1 MPAGPAPDEAPDPP
15 IRVVGARVHNLRN
28 VSVELPAGKLIV
40 LSGVSGSGKSSLAFD
55 TVFAE
60 GQRRFLAT
68 ASPKARAAVARLD
81 RPDVDDVQNLPPVFA
96 VGQSDPT
103 AGPRSTLATLAGL
116 HDLFRLLWAGAG
128 VPHDPATGA
137 PRVRHTVRQ
146 IVDRAFALP
155 ERTKLMILA
164 PAGDAA
170 GTDDDRPL
178 YEAILKDG
186 FVRCTVGSDGGN
198 GGQFETADLAAGA
211 ATPAGPVAAVVDRA
225 IVKPGAED
233 RVRESVDL
241 AAARTGGTVTLLIA
255 AGGGWR
261 SETFATRLTDPATG
275 AELHPPDPLSFS
287 YHSPR
292 GACPACGG
300 TGLADPAAKVTRA
313 VTLEPCTACGGRR
326 LNPESLAVRVDGL
339 GIGEAA
345 ALSVNDAADRFA
357 ALAGRVAAG
366 DAVSASGGAD
376 VADRLLPDVRGRL
389 DALKRVGL
397 GYLTLDR
404 RVGTLSGG
412 EFRRARLAGCLG
424 EGTTGACF
432 VLDEPTVG
440 LHPADAD
447 RLWGVLTDLRD
458 AGNTVLLVEH
468 DPALIRRA
476 DRLIELG
483 PGAGADGGAVVD
495 AGAPAE
501 VIARGTS
508 PTARVLTT
516 PAVSRSRE
524 SPGDMAP
531 ELTLF
536 DARLHSLAGVTLR
549 VPHGRLTAVT
559 GVSGSG
565 KSSLVAG
572 LLVPAVRAGLSPSA
586 NDPPAAFYGELTGLD
601 PIARLA
607 EVDQSRLGGSSR
619 SCPATA
625 SGVWTEIRKLLA
637 RTRDARRLG
646 FAASRFSPASKT
658 GRCPECRGRGFK
670 AVKMDFLPSRSV
682 PCPVCRGARFNPQT
696 LLVRWKGHT
705 AADLL
710 GLRAGEA
717 AGLFADVTPVARVL
731 ETFAEVGL
739 GYLPLGQPADTLSGG
754 EAQRVRLAAA
764 LADPGAANTLFVLDE
779 PTAGLHPLDVA
790 KLTDLLVR
798 LTDRGHT
805 VLCVEHD
812 LDLIRRCDRVV
823 ELGPGAGPDGGRL
836 IAEGTPAELANLDTP
851 TGRALT
857 ASPAPGG

>member
-1 MPAGPAPDEAPDPP
+1 MPPGPPSDDANAPP
-15 IRVVGARVHNLRN
+15 IRVVGARVHNLRD
-28 VSVELPAGKLIV
+28 VGVEFPAGKLTV

-68 ASPKARAAVARLD
+68 ASAKARAAVAKLD
-81 RPDVDDVQNLPPVFA
+81 RPDVDAVENLPPALSVA
-96 VGQSDPT
+96 QSDPT
-103 AGPRSTLATLAGL
+103 AGPRSTLATLTGL

-137 PRVRHTVRQ
+137 PLVRHTVRQ
-146 IVDRAFALP
+146 IVDHVFSLP

-164 PAGDAA
+164 PAGTAA
-170 GTDDDRPL
+170 GDDADRPL
-178 YEAILKDG
+178 YDAILKDG
-186 FVRCTVGSDGGN
+186 FVRCDVN
-198 GGQFETADLAAGA
+198 GEQFETADLAAGD

-225 IVKPGAED
+225 VVKPGAED

-241 AAARTGGTVTLLIA
+241 AAARTGGMVILLIA
-255 AGGGWR
+255 DRDAPGGWR
-261 SETFATRLTDPATG
+261 SESFRTRLTDAATG
-275 AELHPPDPLSFS
+275 GELRPPDPLSFS
-287 YHSPR
+287 FHSPR

-300 TGLADPAAKVTRA
+300 TGLADPDVKVTRTA
-313 VTLEPCTACGGRR
+313 APAPCPDCEGQR
-326 LNPESLAVRVDGL
+326 LNAASRAVRVDGRGL
-339 GIGEAA
+339 GEVETLSVDAA
-345 ALSVNDAADRFA
+345 ADWSA
-357 ALAGRVAAG
+357 ALADRAAAG
-366 DAVSASGGAD
+366 DAALAAAGAGA
-376 VADRLLPDVRGRL
+376 VDRLVPDVRGRL
-389 DALKRVGL
+389 DALRRVGL
-397 GYLTLDR
+397 GYLALDR
-404 RVGTLSGG
+404 RTGTLSGG

-424 EGTTGACF
+424 EGMTDACF

-476 DRLIELG
+476 DHLVELG
-483 PGAGADGGAVVD
+483 PGAGAEGGTVVD
-495 AGAPAE
+495 AGPPAE
-501 VIARGTS
+501 VIARGVS
-508 PTARVLTT
+508 PTARALSE
-516 PAVSRSRE
+516 PSVSRMRE
-524 SPGDMAP
+524 SSGDTSAVLS
-531 ELTLF
+531 LTN
-536 DARLHSLAGVTLR
+536 ARLHSLAGVTLN

-572 LLVPAVRAGLSPSA
+572 LLVPAVRAALSPA
-586 NDPPAAFYGELTGLD
+586 AHPPPAEFFGELRGLD

-625 SGVWTEIRKLLA
+625 GGVWTEIRKLLA

-646 FAASRFSPASKT
+646 FTASRFSPANRA
-658 GRCPECRGRGFK
+658 GRCPECRGRGFR
-670 AVKMDFLPSRSV
+670 AVKMDFLPAATT
-682 PCPVCRGARFNPQT
+682 PCPRCRGARFNPQT
-696 LLVRWKGHT
+696 LLVRWKGRT

-710 GLRAGEA
+710 ALRAGEA
-717 AGLFADVTPVARVL
+717 AEVFADVTPVARVL
-731 ETFAEVGL
+731 ETFVEVGL
-739 GYLPLGQPADTLSGG
+739 GYLPLGRPADTLSGG

-798 LTDRGHT
+798 LAGRGHT

-823 ELGPGAGPDGGRL
+823 ELGPGAGPDGGRVV
-836 IAEGTPAELANLDTP
+836 AEGTPEEIAEMDTP
-851 TGRALT
+851 TGRAL
-857 ASPAPGG
+857 S

>member
-1 MPAGPAPDEAPDPP
+1 MADAPAPPIAAPP
-15 IRVVGARVHNLRN
+15 IEVRGARVHNLRN
-28 VSVELPAGKLIV
+28 VSVEFPAGRLTV

-55 TVFAE
+55 TVYAE

-81 RPDVDDVQNLPPVFA
+81 RPDVDAVENLPPVLA
-96 VGQSDPT
+96 VTQSDPT
-103 AGPRSTLATLAGL
+103 AGPRSTLATLTGL

-128 VPHDPATGA
+128 VPHDPDTGA
-137 PRVRHTVRQ
+137 PLVRHTVRQ
-146 IVDRAFALP
+146 IVDEVFALP
-155 ERTKLMILA
+155 ERTKLMVLA
-164 PAGDAA
+164 PAGEATGGDGDAELWDA
-170 GTDDDRPL
+170 V
-178 YEAILKDG
+178 LKDG
-186 FVRCTVGSDGGN
+186 FVRCEVGGDL
-198 GGQFETADLAAGA
+198 FETADLLAGDAAPTGA
-211 ATPAGPVAAVVDRA
+211 VAAVVDRA
-225 IVKPGAED
+225 VVKPGAGD

-241 AAARTGGTVTLLIA
+241 AAARGDGTVKLLIA
-255 AGGGWR
+255 DATAPGGWAPR
-261 SETFATRLTDPATG
+261 VYRTKLTGEDG
-275 AELHPPDPLSFS
+275 GELRPPDPLSFS
-287 YHSPR
+287 FQSPR

-300 TGLADPAAKVTRA
+300 TGLADPEAKVRRA
-313 VTLEPCTACGGRR
+313 VIPLPCPACGGRR
-326 LNPESLAVRVDGL
+326 LSPASLAVRVDGL
-339 GIGEAA
+339 GIGDAA
-345 ALSVNDAADRFA
+345 ALSVDAAAERFA
-357 ALAGRVAAG
+357 ELAGRVEAG
-366 DAVSASGGAD
+366 DADLSAAGPD
-376 VADRLLPDVRGRL
+376 VCERLLPDIAGRL
-389 DALKRVGL
+389 EALRRVGL

-404 RVGTLSGG
+404 RTRTLSGG

-424 EGTTGACF
+424 ERTTGACF

-447 RLWGVLTDLRD
+447 RLWRVLTDLRD

-476 DRLIELG
+476 DYLVELG
-483 PGAGADGGAVVD
+483 PGAGAEGGEVVD
-495 AGAPAE
+495 EGTPDD

-508 PTARVLTT
+508 PTARALLAEKESPRESAGDT
-516 PAVSRSRE
+516 PA
-524 SPGDMAP
+524 
-531 ELTLF
+531 ELSLT

-572 LLVPAVRAGLSPSA
+572 LLVPAVRAALSPTAS
-586 NDPPAAFYGELTGLD
+586 PPPTDFYGELTGLD
-601 PIARLA
+601 PIAKLA
-607 EVDQSRLGGSSR
+607 EVDQRRLGGSSR

-646 FAASRFSPASKT
+646 FAASRFSPASKV
-658 GRCPECRGRGFK
+658 GRCPECRGRGFR
-670 AVKMDFLPSRSV
+670 AVKADFLPTATT
-682 PCPVCRGARFNPQT
+682 PCPRCRGARFNPQT
-696 LLVRWKGHT
+696 LLVRWKGRS

-710 GLRAGEA
+710 AMRAGEA

-764 LADPGAANTLFVLDE
+764 LADPGFTPTLFVLDE

-790 KLTDLLVR
+790 RLTDLLVR
-798 LTDRGHT
+798 LAGRGHT

-812 LDLIRRCDRVV
+812 VDLIRRCDRVV
-823 ELGPGAGPDGGRL
+823 ELGPGAGPDGGRI
-836 IAEGTPAELANLDTP
+836 IAEGSPAEVARLDTP
-851 TGRALT
+851 TGRAL
-857 ASPAPGG
+857 ADRG